1 MKSTCW
7 HQVQGQTLL
16 FGLLQPG
23 ANCDVAD
30 TNYVDFSIKTLA
42 SILNCRSFRNLV
54 FNSVYIKY

>member
-1 MKSTCW
+1 MRSTCW

-42 SILNCRSFRNLV
+42 SI
-54 FNSVYIKY
+54 